1 LRNVRVYAPL
11 IKKLREACVKKLLSL
26 FACPMGH
33 VIFKDEFIRATL
45 QNNSRDQFEQ
55 SHWSQCFSLNL
66 GKAYEAYYKVQGL

>member
-1 LRNVRVYAPL
+1 
-11 IKKLREACVKKLLSL
+11 
-26 FACPMGH
+26 MGH

-66 GKAYEAYYKVQGL
+66 GKAYEAYYKVQGLWSELLKTIKEPQF

>member
-11 IKKLREACVKKLLSL
+11 IKKLREACVKKFLSL

-45 QNNSRDQFEQ
+45 QNN
-55 SHWSQCFSLNL
+55 
-66 GKAYEAYYKVQGL
+66 